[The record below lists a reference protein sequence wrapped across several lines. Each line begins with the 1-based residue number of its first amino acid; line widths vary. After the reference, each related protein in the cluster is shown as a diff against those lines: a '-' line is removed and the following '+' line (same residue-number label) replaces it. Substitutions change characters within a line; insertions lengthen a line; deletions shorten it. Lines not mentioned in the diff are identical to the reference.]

1 MSKIRPRIIT
11 ELRNDIIH
19 VPEIISRC
27 SGIIIHGRR
36 IKSIIF
42 TTDIAIVL
50 NNNADAVL
58 AVYPFTPHPAILKS
72 IIQVATNQVFAGVGG
87 GTTKGQRSAQIAALA
102 EGEGAAAV
110 VLNGPAPASTI
121 DLVNQAVDCPI
132 ITTVVSEYTNIQER
146 IDAGADIVNVSG
158 GPNTSNI
165 VRRIRAMYPE
175 LPIIATGGP
184 TDETIL
190 EVIEAGANA
199 ISYTPPSN
207 GELFRKKMDK
217 YREIAEQAFME
228 EHDGLS
234 LKEYEDL
241 LRNDES

>member
-1 MSKIRPRIIT
+1 MTKNRPRIVT

-19 VPEIISRC
+19 VPDIISKC

-50 NNNADAVL
+50 NNNADAIL
-58 AVYPFTPHPAILKS
+58 AVYPFTPHPAIVKS
-72 IIQVATNQVFAGVGG
+72 IIQVASNPVFAGVGG
-87 GTTKGQRSAQIAALA
+87 GTTKGFRSAQIASQA
-102 EGEGAAAV
+102 EANGAAAV

-121 DLVNQAVDCPI
+121 NLVNKAVDCPI
-132 ITTVVSEYTNIQER
+132 ISTIVSEYTDIQER
-146 IDAGADIVNVSG
+146 LDAGTDIINVSG
-158 GPNTSNI
+158 GIETPKI
-165 VRRIRAMYPE
+165 IARIRAQFPD

-184 TDETIL
+184 TEETIL
-190 EVIEAGANA
+190 DAIEAGANA

-217 YREIAEQAFME
+217 YREIAEQEFME

-234 LKEYEDL
+234 LDEYE
-241 LRNDES
+241 ESINNE